1 MTVQAPH
8 GSEETRPQ
16 TRDPCGMQ
24 ASSKEDSLQQM
35 QQYSKQ
41 LGSNLSGLEDRLK
54 ADRSRQATADQR
66 EHRSSSL
73 RLCACMQTSRWES
86 ADPVYHC
93 IGAH

>member
-1 MTVQAPH
+1 
-8 GSEETRPQ
+8 
-16 TRDPCGMQ
+16 MQ

-66 EHRSSSL
+66 EYCSSSL
-73 RLCACMQTSRWES
+73 CQCACKRASRRGPS
-86 ADPVYHC
+86 RA
-93 IGAH
+93 